1 MIRYGAEIEFSFM
14 KHGKKYYEDKNAYD
28 EFREIVES
36 SRLSDIE
43 VQALQKEYEILKLK
57 NKELEKT
64 KIQLENG
71 IKEIRESGAYKAGMA
86 ITSVP
91 RKIKSLIK

>member
-1 MIRYGAEIEFSFM
+1 M
-14 KHGKKYYEDKNAYD
+14 
-28 EFREIVES
+28 
-36 SRLSDIE
+36 
-43 VQALQKEYEILKLK
+43 QALQKEYEILKLK

-64 KIQLENG
+64 KAQLENG